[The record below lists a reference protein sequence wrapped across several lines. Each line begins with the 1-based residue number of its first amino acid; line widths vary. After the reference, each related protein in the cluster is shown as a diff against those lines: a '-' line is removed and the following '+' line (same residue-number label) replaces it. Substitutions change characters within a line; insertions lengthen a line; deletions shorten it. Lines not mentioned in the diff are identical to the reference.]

1 MSISVS
7 GGAGSFDAHLD
18 DMLAV
23 SSIIKAS
30 GSSLRELSDDAARA
44 SVNGSVLAAG
54 LLCPVE
60 LAAAEAA
67 ILRATTGPDGL
78 LPTGLALEGSGL
90 LVEAAVTSYR
100 VVDGVG
106 RELLD
111 HAQQVV
117 GMVAGGV
124 AVVGA
129 IGAASYLVTH
139 PLDLVLLLSQKDSL
153 LASVQTTLFEHP
165 WLMDA
170 ATRLAP
176 GFLQG
181 ALMTGVGG
189 FGALMA
195 GGSGGAGLNLALL
208 WAAGGHWPTTDYEG
222 SIAGLIAL
230 GQKFG
235 YFHDV
240 GDWPAVQVTDLPD
253 DAIAPDGVRGIFEQ
267 QGSLGRQGSEGQ
279 VQIVKVVD
287 ADGTTRWIVQIPGTQ
302 DWSPER
308 TDNPVDLT
316 TNVTLMSQEQRTAMQ
331 REVER
336 AMAAAGIGPNDEVML
351 TGHSQGGITAAAIA
365 SDATIRDRFNVVSV
379 VTGGSPIARMDIPD
393 SVSVLSV
400 EHAQDPVPKLD
411 GATNPATD
419 NWVTVHADVDAAA
432 VSSRTGTAPTPG
444 DAHGTNFYATTG
456 QAIDSS
462 SDPSATAWRDANA
475 QFFNGTT
482 TVTRWQISG

>member
-78 LPTGLALEGSGL
+78 LPTGLEGSGL

-176 GFLQG
+176 WVPPGR
-181 ALMTGVGG
+181 
-189 FGALMA
+189 
-195 GGSGGAGLNLALL
+195 
-208 WAAGGHWPTTDYEG
+208 
-222 SIAGLIAL
+222 
-230 GQKFG
+230 
-235 YFHDV
+235 
-240 GDWPAVQVTDLPD
+240 PD
-253 DAIAPDGVRGIFEQ
+253 DWGRRVR
-267 QGSLGRQGSEGQ
+267 R
-279 VQIVKVVD
+279 
-287 ADGTTRWIVQIPGTQ
+287 ADGRRFGRRRTPT
-302 DWSPER
+302 SPF
-308 TDNPVDLT
+308 
-316 TNVTLMSQEQRTAMQ
+316 S
-331 REVER
+331 
-336 AMAAAGIGPNDEVML
+336 GPPED
-351 TGHSQGGITAAAIA
+351 TGRRPTMK
-365 SDATIRDRFNVVSV
+365 DR
-379 VTGGSPIARMDIPD
+379 
-393 SVSVLSV
+393 
-400 EHAQDPVPKLD
+400 
-411 GATNPATD
+411 
-419 NWVTVHADVDAAA
+419 
-432 VSSRTGTAPTPG
+432 
-444 DAHGTNFYATTG
+444 
-456 QAIDSS
+456 
-462 SDPSATAWRDANA
+462 
-475 QFFNGTT
+475 
-482 TVTRWQISG
+482 